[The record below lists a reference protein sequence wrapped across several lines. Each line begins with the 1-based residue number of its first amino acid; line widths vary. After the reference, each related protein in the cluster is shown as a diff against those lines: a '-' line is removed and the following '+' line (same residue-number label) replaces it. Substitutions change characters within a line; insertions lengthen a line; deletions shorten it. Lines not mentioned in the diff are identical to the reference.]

1 MSIKDNIKE
10 ELLKMIELETR
21 YLNQREVL
29 NTEMNL
35 DNYDTLAERNFL
47 VRLKVFA
54 ESI

>member
-10 ELLKMIELETR
+10 ELLKMVDNEIR

-29 NTEMNL
+29 NSQLNL

-47 VRLKVFA
+47 VRLKQFA